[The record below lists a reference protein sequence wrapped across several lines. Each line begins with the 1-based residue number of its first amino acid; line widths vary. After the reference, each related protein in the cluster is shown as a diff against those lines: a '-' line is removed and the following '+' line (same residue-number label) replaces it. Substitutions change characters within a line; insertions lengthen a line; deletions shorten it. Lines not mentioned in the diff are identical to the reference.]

1 MTDVLIR
8 RGKLRVNTETHGKN
22 PVTTEAAIRAMQI

>member
-8 RGKLRVNTETHGKN
+8 RRKLHANTETHGKN
-22 PVTTEAAIRAMQI
+22 PVITEAAIRAMQI